1 MSGLSYSDFLQFS
14 GASDPTTT
22 TTTSAQPLLNDEPQV
37 LCVAPHQLTARAA
50 PSVPADSFGIL
61 PEDPINW
68 EQARTHA
75 SAVTTPGSDNP
86 PPPPTDAQFEQF
98 LHWCFGQGPAPTY
111 YHGNS
116 GNYPAST
123 QYESEA
129 SLAPPSGL
137 AVNPFQ
143 PLPQCFDGTLQG
155 HPAAYVALQPPLGM
169 GSTSHG
175 YFVPQVPQQYMGM
188 YAYNHVPDVME
199 GAQGQIVPPALP
211 EASASVQP
219 SAKPLSAIG
228 RPNEPVGSPRTV
240 AVKRKRG
247 PATKDRKGK
256 GKAREEHEN
265 VADNSST
272 VDHGHTEQSQGV
284 KPRRGRP
291 PKSAPGDQQGTS
303 LRRRRY
309 ARKDDLYICSLCKL
323 ELLSPDNHSDQCP
336 VKTPVAICPSCG
348 KGFSRSDAVTRHLRD
363 GRCKGPSAAQASNE
377 GIEAWQRTQFTYTYP
392 LSGETGATHATHD
405 ANVGAVVG
413 DYDCDGASNNT
424 GEYENVAGPSSVT
437 PENLPKP
444 AKKGKKPKAR
454 TAQSK
459 AKN

>member
-1 MSGLSYSDFLQFS
+1 MSGLSYGSEFLQFS

-22 TTTSAQPLLNDEPQV
+22 TSTTSTQPSLNDEPQV
-37 LCVAPHQLTARAA
+37 LCVAPQQLTARAA
-50 PSVPADSFGIL
+50 PSVPADSFGVL

-75 SAVTTPGSDNP
+75 SAVTTPGSDDP
-86 PPPPTDAQFEQF
+86 PPPPTDEQF
-98 LHWCFGQGPAPTY
+98 NQFLYWCFGQGPAPTY

-137 AVNPFQ
+137 AVNPLQ

-155 HPAAYVALQPPLGM
+155 HPAAYVALQSPLGM

-175 YFVPQVPQQYMGM
+175 YFVPQVPQQYMG
-188 YAYNHVPDVME
+188 AYPYHYVPNGLEEV
-199 GAQGQIVPPALP
+199 QGQVAAPATPAAPP
-211 EASASVQP
+211 SVQP

-228 RPNEPVGSPRTV
+228 MPNEPASSPETV
-240 AVKRKRG
+240 TLKRKRG

-256 GKAREEHEN
+256 GKARAEDEN
-265 VADNSST
+265 VAVNAAPVDN
-272 VDHGHTEQSQGV
+272 GHAEQNQGT

-291 PKSAPGDQQGTS
+291 PKSAPGGEEPVTHQ
-303 LRRRRY
+303 RRRY
-309 ARKDDLYICSLCKL
+309 TKKGGLSICSLCKL
-323 ELLSPDNHSDQCP
+323 AMSSAKGHSKECP
-336 VKTPVAICPSCG
+336 VQLPSAICPHCG
-348 KGFSRSDAVTRHLRD
+348 NHFANDRGDSVDRHLRE
-363 GRCKGPSAAQASNE
+363 GRCKGPSAPQASNK
-377 GIEAWQRTQFTYTYP
+377 GIAAWQGTQFTYTYP
-392 LSGETGATHATHD
+392 LNGETGATHAAYD
-405 ANVGAVVG
+405 GIVG
-413 DYDCDGASNNT
+413 DYNNDDTSNNT
-424 GEYENVAGPSSVT
+424 GEYENGAGPSSVT

-444 AKKGKKPKAR
+444 AEKGKK
-454 TAQSK
+454 